1 MNQAPKIPYRFAFG
15 PPTVANDPDQ
25 PYINQNVAL
34 FLSIQLPIIGT
45 DPDSLCRSV
54 AMSLKAICRPQAV
67 AQIAEQLQ
75 DHLIKPKVGI
85 FDESGN
91 ASHVPAGVSP
101 DEPSTQ
107 QEPTMPKITIGAPA
121 IDQPIPADPRDPEV
135 EITPAGTKLT
145 QLNFES
151 QLSNQATLPNLDPL
165 SEEAP
170 K

>member
-1 MNQAPKIPYRFAFG
+1 MNKAPTIPYRFAFG

-25 PYINQNVAL
+25 PFINQHVDL
-34 FLSIQLPIIGT
+34 FLSIQLPVIGT

-54 AMSLKAICRPQAV
+54 AMSLKAICRPQPV

-75 DHLIKPKVGI
+75 NHLTKPTIGI
-85 FDESGN
+85 FDESG
-91 ASHVPAGVSP
+91 ATSHIPAGVSP
-101 DEPSTQ
+101 EEPSTQ
-107 QEPTMPKITIGAPA
+107 QEPTMPKITIGAPT
-121 IDQPIPADPRDPEV
+121 IDQPIPTDPRDPEV

-151 QLSNQATLPNLDPL
+151 QLSSQSTLPNLDPP